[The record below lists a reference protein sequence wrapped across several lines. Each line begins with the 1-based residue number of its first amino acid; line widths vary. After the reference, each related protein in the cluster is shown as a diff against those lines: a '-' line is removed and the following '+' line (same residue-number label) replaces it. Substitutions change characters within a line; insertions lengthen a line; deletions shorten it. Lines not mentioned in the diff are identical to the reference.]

1 MILALLGVLMMLS
14 TDLPVGSAPKPVA
27 LPHFPDREHAF
38 VWRNWSLVPT
48 ARLART
54 LGASEAEVVRMG
66 KAMGLNAPPKISEDR
81 QRRSALTVIRRNW
94 HLLPYDQ
101 LLSVL
106 QWTPQ
111 HLAFT
116 LQEDDFLYIKL
127 GSLKPNCPPLHYHA
141 PDEATRKREAEIAQV
156 VQESFP
162 HGLPPTT
169 SPLFQFVAELQQP
182 VTALPVKQNRF
193 SPRFCYSY
201 FALYG
206 DPLLDTQA
214 DPYPDGYLKQ
224 MAAAGVTGVW
234 LQGVLPKLAPFP
246 WDPAQSEHYQ
256 KRLENLR
263 KLTARAKRHGIGVYL
278 YMNEPR
284 SLPLAFFATHPELR
298 GAVEGDHAA
307 LCTSSPEVQRYL
319 TDAVAAVCRAA
330 PDLAGIFTITAS
342 ENLSNCWSHG
352 GGAGCPRCGARTSAE
367 VIAEVNRLLRDGIRQ
382 AHSGARLIAWD
393 WGWPESAAHAIIDLL
408 PSDATLMS
416 VSEWDLPIVRGGV
429 NSVVGEYSL
438 SSVGPGPR
446 ALRHWAWA
454 HDRGLKTLAKIQ
466 AANSCEL
473 SAVPYLP
480 AVENTAHH
488 AARLRD
494 ANIDGLMLGWTLG
507 GYPSPNLEVVAEVG
521 SGASEEEALHRVTVR
536 RYGAEAAPSVVKAW
550 KAFSA
555 AFREFPFHIGLVYTA
570 PMQFGP
576 SNLLWGEPT
585 GYHAT
590 MVGFPYDD
598 LDAWRAVYPP
608 EVYIGQFEKIADGF
622 DHALTDLRNSA
633 AAMKLPA
640 RERKSLESELRIAEA
655 AALHFRSTADQARFV
670 VLRRALQ
677 TAQTA
682 DAAHPVLADLKT
694 VLDREIATATRLYT
708 LQSQDSRIGFEAS
721 NQYYYVPDD
730 LLEKILNCR
739 DLRDRWLPAWNP
751 PLTGSQPSPP

>member
-14 TDLPVGSAPKPVA
+14 NDLPVGSAPKPVA

-38 VWRNWSLVPT
+38 VWRNWSLVPA

-54 LGASEAEVVRMG
+54 LGASEAEVVGMG
-66 KAMGLNAPPKISEDR
+66 RAMGLPAPPVISEDQ

-106 QWTPQ
+106 QWTPE

-127 GSLKPNCPPLHYHA
+127 GSLKPNCAPLHYHT
-141 PDEATRKREAEIAQV
+141 PDAATRKREAEIAQV
-156 VQESFP
+156 VRESFP
-162 HGLPPTT
+162 KGPPPAA
-169 SPLFQFVAELQQP
+169 SPLFHFVSELQQP
-182 VTALPVKQNRF
+182 VAARPAQQNRF
-193 SPRFCYSY
+193 NPRFCYSY

-263 KLTARAKRHGIGVYL
+263 RLTARAKRHGIGVYL
-278 YMNEPR
+278 YLNEPR
-284 SLPLAFFATHPELR
+284 SLPLAFFTAHPELR

-319 TDAVAAVCRAA
+319 TDAVATVCRAA

-352 GGAGCPRCGARTSAE
+352 GGAACPRCATRGPAA

-382 AHSGARLIAWD
+382 AHSSARLIAWD

-408 PSDATLMS
+408 PPDATLMS
-416 VSEWDLPIVRGGV
+416 VSEWDLPITRGGV
-429 NSVVGEYSL
+429 DSVVGEYSL

-446 ALRHWAWA
+446 AQRHWGWA

-466 AANSCEL
+466 AANSWEL

-480 AVENTAHH
+480 VVENTARH
-488 AARLRD
+488 AANLRA
-494 ANIDGLMLGWTLG
+494 ANVDGLMLGWTLG

-521 SGASEEEALHRVTVR
+521 SGASEEEALQRVAVR
-536 RYGAEAAPSVVKAW
+536 RYGAEAAPSVVAAW

-555 AFREFPFHIGLVYTA
+555 AFREFPFHIGLVYAA

-598 LDAWRAVYPP
+598 MDAWRAVYPP
-608 EVYIGQFEKIADGF
+608 EIFIGQFEKVADGF
-622 DHALTDLRNSA
+622 DHALNQLRSSTLA
-633 AAMKLPA
+633 LKLPV
-640 RERKSLESELRIAEA
+640 RERKALESELRISEA
-655 AALHFRSTADQARFV
+655 AALHFRSTADQARFI

-682 DAAHPVLADLKT
+682 EAAQPLIADLRA
-694 VLDREIATATRLYT
+694 VLNREIATATRLYT

-739 DLRDRWLPAWNP
+739 DLRDRWLPAWKP
-751 PLTGSQPSPP
+751 QPIASRP

>member
-48 ARLART
+48 VRLART

-66 KAMGLNAPPKISEDR
+66 RAMGLTAPPVISEDQ

-94 HLLPYDQ
+94 HLLPYGQ

-106 QWTPQ
+106 QWTPE

-127 GSLKPNCPPLHYHA
+127 GSLKPDCAPLHYHT
-141 PDEATRKREAEIAQV
+141 PDAATRKRETEIAQV

-162 HGLPPTT
+162 NGLPPAT
-169 SPLFQFVAELQQP
+169 SPLFHFVSELQQP
-182 VTALPVKQNRF
+182 VAARPVKQNRF

-214 DPYPDGYLKQ
+214 DPYPEGYLKQ

-246 WDPAQSEHYQ
+246 WDPAQSEHYRE
-256 KRLENLR
+256 RLENLR
-263 KLTARAKRHGIGVYL
+263 RLTARAKRHGIGVYL
-278 YMNEPR
+278 YLNEPR
-284 SLPLAFFATHPELR
+284 SLPLAFFTTHPELR

-319 TDAVAAVCRAA
+319 TDAVATVCRTA

-352 GGAGCPRCGARTSAE
+352 GGAGCPRCGARSPAE
-367 VIAEVNRLLRDGIRQ
+367 VIAEVNRLVRDGIRQ
-382 AHSGARLIAWD
+382 AHSSARLIAWD
-393 WGWPESAAHAIIDLL
+393 WGWPEDAAHAIIDLL
-408 PSDATLMS
+408 PPDATLMS
-416 VSEWDLPIVRGGV
+416 VSEWDLPIARGGV

-446 ALRHWAWA
+446 AQRHWAWA
-454 HDRGLKTLAKIQ
+454 HGRGLKTIAKIQ
-466 AANSCEL
+466 AANSWEL

-480 AVENTAHH
+480 ALENTAHH
-488 AARLRD
+488 AANLRA

-521 SGASEEEALHRVTVR
+521 SGASEEEALRRVAAR
-536 RYGAEAAPSVVKAW
+536 RYGAGAAASVVAAW
-550 KAFSA
+550 KAFST

-585 GYHAT
+585 GFHAT
-590 MVGFPYDD
+590 MIGFPYDD

-608 EVYIGQFEKIADGF
+608 EVFIGQFEKVADGF
-622 DHALTDLRNSA
+622 DRAVNHLRNSTA
-633 AAMKLPA
+633 ALKLSV
-640 RERKSLESELRIAEA
+640 RERNALESELRIAEA
-655 AALHFRSTADQARFV
+655 AALHFRSTADQARFI

-682 DAAHPVLADLKT
+682 EVAHPIIADLRT
-694 VLDREIATATRLYT
+694 VLNREIATATRLYT

-739 DLRDRWLPAWNP
+739 DLRDRWLPGWKP
-751 PLTGSQPSPP
+751 PPTGSQP